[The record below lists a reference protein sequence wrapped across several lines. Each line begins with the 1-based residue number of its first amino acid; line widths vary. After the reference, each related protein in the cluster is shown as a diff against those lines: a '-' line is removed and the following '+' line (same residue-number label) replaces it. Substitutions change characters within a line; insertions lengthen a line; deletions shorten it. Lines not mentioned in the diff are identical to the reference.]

1 MKRVTSL
8 FYLVLFSLLIFACST
23 DPENEDN
30 NKLEGS
36 TDIALGEVGNTGY
49 TVIEMNGGYTRLDGI
64 EITENDN
71 GIVNINV
78 ATDISDIP
86 GLDNVSNVISSIYP
100 AFQEE
105 DGKINTDLKYKITS
119 EGIQDYN
126 NVDGKAHTLVKYDSN
141 VGDKYTIELANGNK
155 LTRTVT
161 AKSSEDDYQWGFY
174 MIKTITVEQ
183 NAIAPG
189 IDKYR
194 FRANHKFGLVNV
206 EAVMEDGSTV
216 AMYVYPNNY

>member
-1 MKRVTSL
+1 MKKITSL
-8 FYLVLFSLLIFACST
+8 LFIALLSIFILACGT

-30 NKLEGS
+30 NQLGGS

-49 TVIEMNGGYTRLDGI
+49 TVVEMNGNYTRLEGI

-71 GIVNINV
+71 GVVNIHV
-78 ATDISDIP
+78 DTDISNIA
-86 GLDNVSNVISSIYP
+86 GLSNISDVISSIYP
-100 AFQEE
+100 AFQDD
-105 DGKINTDLKYKITS
+105 DGKLVTDLKYKITS

-141 VGDKYTIELANGNK
+141 VGDTYTVELNNGNT
-155 LTRTVT
+155 LTRKVT
-161 AKSSEDDYQWGFY
+161 AKSTEDDYQWGFFY
-174 MIKTITVEQ
+174 IKTITVEQ

-189 IDKYR
+189 ISKYR

-206 EAVMEDGSTV
+206 EAVMEDGSVV
-216 AMYVYPNNY
+216 AMYVYPDNY